1 MPGFRAQ
8 GWLVLLFL
16 ALSAPGALHAEVA
29 ARETYSPAGEAPAR
43 KAAPPGLFRLTWAD
57 AALAAG
63 GAGLQVWAHLRFQG
77 MEPVDPGA
85 PDADDLNP
93 LDRWAAGRYHE
104 PSARI
109 SDLLIIPL
117 IGAPLAVSAWGA
129 HREELDWHSV
139 LVESVILA
147 EALALSSSLNLLV
160 RSLRIHPRPLAYPD
174 SDAPESEKRKGEAS
188 GSFYSGHANAAF
200 LAAVHLAY
208 VHSLRHPDSDDAVW
222 LWAGGLGAATT
233 VAGLRVAA
241 GKHFPSDILAGAA
254 MGAFFGWLFPR
265 LHLAGPAPGR
275 TKVSLLPAEGGA
287 RLHMAH
293 SF

>member
-1 MPGFRAQ
+1 MPGLRAP
-8 GWLVLLFL
+8 GWLVLLCL
-16 ALSAPGALHAEVA
+16 GLIEPGTLRAEVA
-29 ARETYSPAGEAPAR
+29 AGEADSSAGEASAR
-43 KAAPPGLFRLTWAD
+43 EADQPGLFRLTGAD

-77 MEPVDPGA
+77 MAPVDPRA
-85 PDADDLNP
+85 LDAGDLNP
-93 LDRWAAGRYHE
+93 LDRWAAGRHHE
-104 PSARI
+104 PSARL
-109 SDLLIIPL
+109 SDLLIVPL
-117 IGAPLAVSAWGA
+117 IGAPVAVSAWGA
-129 HREELDWHSV
+129 HRGDYGWRSV

-160 RSLRIHPRPLAYPD
+160 RSLRIHPRPLAYPE

-208 VHSLRHPDSDDAVW
+208 VHSLRHPESDADSW
-222 LWAGGLGAATT
+222 LWAGGLGAAAT

-254 MGAFFGWLFPR
+254 AGALSGWLFPH
-265 LHLAGPAPGR
+265 LHRAGPAPGR

-287 RLHMAH
+287 RLYLAH